1 MILKVVFYCIF
12 YVPIRIILR
21 SISMMLAL
29 YSITVASVA
38 RKTLEN
44 FELFSNYILVESG
57 RLSIFGVGLLA

>member
-29 YSITVASVA
+29 YSVTIASVA